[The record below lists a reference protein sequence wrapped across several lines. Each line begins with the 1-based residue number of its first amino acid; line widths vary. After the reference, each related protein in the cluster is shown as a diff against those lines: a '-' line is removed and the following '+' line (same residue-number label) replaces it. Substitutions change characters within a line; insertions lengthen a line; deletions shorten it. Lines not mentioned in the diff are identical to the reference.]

1 LPILAEWSFKK
12 MNKKEKIKNIAII
25 FLVAMLILTLFSNT
39 IMNWSLP
46 EVAVQYPG
54 YQQIS
59 QQITGTGTI
68 EAADTYQIKTGSA
81 KTVTGVFVKTDD
93 YVEKD
98 QLLFTLD
105 TGDSEELSAAKDALR
120 SAQDEYDKLLLT
132 NGKDYTLDELNLK
145 NKEDEY
151 NKALDRQTNYEKYEA
166 AYNAAK
172 DARIAAEKI
181 ADELKNQ
188 QTEINSENKYG
199 VYVYVSESDAK
210 KLIAAADKITK
221 LNTEL
226 EAAKKKLEEL
236 NASLP
241 SSSADFIALRQ
252 EVLKYENLLRNLNG
266 ELAQIP
272 TIIDDPDEV
281 AAAGEERRRLKS
293 EINEAK
299 SNLEIAEKRYKE
311 AVSASSAAN
320 LLKSQI
326 EAQTGLISS
335 YNTQIDKAS
344 EEQTALKAQLTKAI
358 AEKIT
363 DSENTVADL
372 TAKEAEAKTD
382 MGGTKAE
389 VDKSVRDLLY
399 SLEEQRLSLSE
410 KKENDAIESGKS
422 AIDIATKKEQLD
434 ELKEKVE
441 KLEENTD
448 EGSKIVAP
456 VAGIVTTVNLVSGN
470 TTEAG
475 GLAAE
480 IAVTASGYTASFSV
494 TNDQARRVNV
504 GDVAEVTNGYWYG
517 DSTIATLSSI
527 KADETDPGTKKKL
540 VFKITGDVTPGQS
553 LSLQLGQRAEYYPS
567 VVPNSA
573 IREDNEG
580 KFVLQLQAKNTP
592 LGSRYTAVRVDIT
605 VVATDGKVSAVSGL
619 DDMLAV
625 ITTSSLPITPGT
637 QVRLA
642 NSN

>member
-1 LPILAEWSFKK
+1 LPISAEWSFKN

-25 FLVAMLILTLFSNT
+25 FLVTMLILTLFSNT
-39 IMNWSLP
+39 ILNWSLP

-54 YQQIS
+54 YQQVS

-68 EAADTYQIKTGSA
+68 EAADTYQIKNGSA
-81 KTVTGVFVKTDD
+81 KTVTGVFVKNGD

-120 SAQDEYDKLLLT
+120 AAQDEYDKLLLT
-132 NGKDYTLDELNLK
+132 NGKDYTLDEMSLK

-151 NKALDRQTNYEKYEA
+151 KKALDRQANYDKYEA
-166 AYNAAK
+166 AYKAAK
-172 DARIAAEKI
+172 EARIAAEK
-181 ADELKNQ
+181 AAEELKSQ
-188 QTEINSENKYG
+188 QTEINAENKYG

-210 KLIAAADKITK
+210 RLIAAADKITK
-221 LNTEL
+221 LTGEL
-226 EAAKKKLEEL
+226 EAAKTKLEEL

-241 SSSADFIALRQ
+241 SSTADFITLRQ
-252 EVLKYENLLRNLNG
+252 EVLKYENMING
-266 ELAQIP
+266 LKGQLAAVP
-272 TIIDDPDEV
+272 VVLYDSDEIQ
-281 AAAGEERRRLKS
+281 AAAEETRRLKN
-293 EINEAK
+293 EIAEAQ
-299 SNLEIAEKRYKE
+299 SNLEIAQKKYNE
-311 AVSASSAAN
+311 AVTASTAADV
-320 LLKSQI
+320 LKSQI
-326 EAQTGLISS
+326 NSQTGLIKSLTSS
-335 YNTQIDKAS
+335 IDKAS

-358 AEKIT
+358 AGKIT

-382 MGGTKAE
+382 MGGTKDE
-389 VDKSVRDLLY
+389 VEKSVRDLLY
-399 SLEEQRLSLSE
+399 SYEEQKLSLSE
-410 KKENDAIESGKS
+410 KKENDAIEAGKS

-434 ELKEKVE
+434 ELKKKLE
-441 KLEENTD
+441 KLEDNSE
-448 EGSKIVAP
+448 EGSQITAP
-456 VAGIVTTVNLVSGN
+456 VTGILTAVNLVSGN

-475 GLAAE
+475 GIAAE
-480 IAVTASGYTASFSV
+480 IAVTASGYTVSFSV
-494 TNDQARRVNV
+494 TNEQARRVNV
-504 GDVAEVTNGYWYG
+504 GDVAELTNGYWYG
-517 DSTIATLSSI
+517 DSMIATLSAI
-527 KADETDPGTKKKL
+527 KSDETDPGTKKKL

-573 IREDNEG
+573 IREDNNG

-605 VVATDGKVSAVSGL
+605 VIATDGKVSAVSGL

-642 NSN
+642 NNS